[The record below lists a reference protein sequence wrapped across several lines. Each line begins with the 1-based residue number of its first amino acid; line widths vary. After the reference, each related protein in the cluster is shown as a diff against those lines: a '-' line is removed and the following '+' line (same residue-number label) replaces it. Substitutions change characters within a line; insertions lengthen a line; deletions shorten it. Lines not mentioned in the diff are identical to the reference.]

1 MADFVDDDIGP
12 FECPICFNRYD
23 ANEHVPCTLPCGH
36 SLCISHVP
44 ALSSCPVCRAPLP
57 GIDDIHA
64 SISLRDGS
72 LLYWSIV
79 DRPTVLASV
88 ERESGSDAKAGASHC
103 TDEQRPQHKHNPGN
117 RTVRDDQLFLILTE
131 MMSFDAEKV
140 KHIIAE
146 HSPHLPLV
154 CNFEEEDWEDNI
166 ERCVAFFVDQIQLQD
181 TAGQRQNLAEEPPR
195 VVALPALKRGAS
207 WEMRQN
213 GGMSK
218 SCGHVCQMSPAIKV
232 CCACADSRPV
242 LGLYPRYV
250 DGKGWENTGRRDD
263 GYCPACKGR

>member
-1 MADFVDDDIGP
+1 MAALVDDDIGP

-23 ANEHVPCTLPCGH
+23 ASEHIPCTLPCGH

-44 ALSSCPVCRAPLP
+44 GLASGSCPECRASLP
-57 GIDDIHA
+57 DIDDIHA

-72 LLYWSIV
+72 LLFWSIV
-79 DRPTVLASV
+79 DRPTLVATM
-88 ERESGSDAKAGASHC
+88 ETGNNAKAVVSHS
-103 TDEQRPQHKHNPGN
+103 TGEQRPKYDPDNA
-117 RTVRDDQLFLILTE
+117 TVRDERLFLILTE

-140 KHIIAE
+140 KRITAE

-166 ERCVAFFVDQIQLQD
+166 ERCIAFLVDQIQIQD
-181 TAGQRQNLAEEPPR
+181 TTGQRETVAAEPPR

-207 WEMRQN
+207 WEMRQC
-213 GGMSK
+213 GGVSK
-218 SCGHVCQMSPAIKV
+218 SCGHICQMSPAIKV

-242 LGLYPRYV
+242 LGLYPKYV
-250 DGKGWENTGRRDD
+250 DGQGWHNTGRRDD